1 MSEQP
6 TPTTS
11 GAKNIAKE
19 KTSPF
24 IDTIGD
30 IAGMDSVD
38 IKRVLKLLRENAS
51 TDEISTTKGNF

>member
-1 MSEQP
+1 MSEPP
-6 TPTTS
+6 TPATS
-11 GAKNIAKE
+11 GAKNIATE

-51 TDEISTTKGNF
+51 TD